1 MKMPYLTVEEVE
13 ANFDFV
19 MTLVERGQTF
29 LIKSENCNC
38 ILAPYAEMRPKL
50 QLQQELSSML
60 DEQLTEL
67 GQSATI

>member
-29 LIKSENCNC
+29 LIKSETGNC